1 MRGAGGRGAAWRGHT
16 CVLHTEGVAQWLEN
30 HFESTIFVVLSRGSS
45 LMWLTHTHT
54 RSGPT
59 TFCWLSRARQQI

>member
-1 MRGAGGRGAAWRGHT
+1 MARRGAGTPACCTRR
-16 CVLHTEGVAQWLEN
+16 GVAQWLEN